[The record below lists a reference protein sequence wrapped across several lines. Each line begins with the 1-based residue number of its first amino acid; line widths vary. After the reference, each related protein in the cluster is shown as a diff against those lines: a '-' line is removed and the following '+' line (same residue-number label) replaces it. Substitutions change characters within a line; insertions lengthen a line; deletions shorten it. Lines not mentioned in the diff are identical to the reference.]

1 MTVRPGDRASYDRA
15 RNRPFE
21 RAELLSR
28 IALPF
33 GRPAT
38 ITYFQ
43 YIAPGS
49 TASLPAIIGQVH
61 NSAEAS
67 ERPLPAIIAMEM
79 NGGVQR
85 ILTHSVRERFAL
97 ASPKSMIRW
106 SAPATL
112 GRWVHWI
119 WEVTPD
125 PVAGHLRVWRNG
137 IAIIDSTMPLGY
149 NDPRG
154 PYWQFGIYRVQDRGV
169 IRVAYSNMSVRLGP
183 AGSVASTPP
192 PPPRC
197 TVPPLH

>member
-1 MTVRPGDRASYDRA
+1 MDSVEQTVQIIGDAEYVYAASSRHAFRIDRRSSCVTMTVRPGDRASYDRA

-67 ERPLPAIIAMEM
+67 ERP
-79 NGGVQR
+79 
-85 ILTHSVRERFAL
+85 
-97 ASPKSMIRW
+97 
-106 SAPATL
+106 
-112 GRWVHWI
+112 
-119 WEVTPD
+119 
-125 PVAGHLRVWRNG
+125 
-137 IAIIDSTMPLGY
+137 
-149 NDPRG
+149 
-154 PYWQFGIYRVQDRGV
+154 
-169 IRVAYSNMSVRLGP
+169 
-183 AGSVASTPP
+183 
-192 PPPRC
+192 
-197 TVPPLH
+197 